1 MQLDDLK
8 PDHLRQALRL
18 YCQHAFPS
26 DAVRP
31 RVDLGVFETAA
42 DTQAA
47 LAAFER
53 GDPGDDPTSRRYTLR
68 LGNQSYPFMKFVL
81 QEHLVAGEF
90 FFSVDTHDKL
100 DVPVNSPDYA
110 EWEALKRANRDL
122 AAGIEAEWRKAGLPT
137 HAELR
142 ALLEGVAE
150 REREAPKRR
159 RLLVVDDDRPVC
171 TGLSALLRARG
182 YEVEEVHDG
191 HAALERLQRAPRPDL
206 VLLDYEMPGFDGQ
219 AVLARMR
226 QSLELAD
233 LPVLLAT
240 AARIDLSQLQQVSGL
255 LHKPYPRSVLFE
267 MLERIVPAGGQ
278 AAESPPN
285 SSDGSKP

>member
-1 MQLDDLK
+1 MQLDDLN
-8 PDHLRQALRL
+8 PEHLRKALRL
-18 YCQHAFPS
+18 YCRHAFPS
-26 DAVRP
+26 EAVQP
-31 RVDLGVFETAA
+31 RVDLEVFETAS

-68 LGNQSYPFMKFVL
+68 LGNHRYPFMKFVL

-122 AAGIEAEWRKAGLPT
+122 AAGIEADWRRAGLPT

-191 HAALERLQRAPRPDL
+191 HAALERLERTPRPDL
-206 VLLDYEMPGFDGQ
+206 VLLDYEMPVFDGQ
-219 AVLARMR
+219 AVLDRMR
-226 QSLELAD
+226 QNPDLAD

-267 MLERIVPAGGQ
+267 MLARIVPADGQ
-278 AAESPPN
+278 GADDQRA
-285 SSDGSKP
+285 SSDDGQP